1 MRLETWDLRLET
13 WDLRL
18 ETWDL
23 LMKIALELTVFAC
36 GALVMIYEII
46 GSRILSPYIGTST
59 YVWTSLIGVILAALS
74 LGYWLGGKTA
84 DRKPDLKILALVIF
98 LAGGAVAATILFKE
112 IFLSFIAGSP
122 LILELKS
129 VLAALFL
136 FAPASVLLGFVT
148 PYAVKLKMLSLEDS
162 GKTVGRLYALSTV
175 GSIFGTFLAGFFLIP
190 FVGSTRTLYLIG
202 ICLIGLSL
210 ILAPFAVTKTNLTIL
225 ILFVFG
231 IFTTEL
237 QGWFLLKASDLHD
250 IDTEYNRVQIFT
262 MTDERVGRKVRAMA
276 IDPYFIQSKMY
287 LDSDELASEYANYY
301 HLIRHFKPDFQQT
314 LLIGGAGYSF
324 PKDYLKTYPDKQI
337 DTVEIDP
344 QMTGIAKKYF
354 NLRENPN
361 LKIFHED
368 GRIFL
373 NRADAE
379 KYDAVFLDAFGSL
392 FSVPF
397 HLTTIEAVSQINR
410 VLKPGGV
417 VIFNV
422 GGAIK
427 GKASRFLNAELATY
441 RQIFPQV
448 LLFKVR
454 PERADEE
461 VQNLIIVAVK
471 SQIPVNLKSDDPQ
484 LSKILDNSYNQ
495 PILSR
500 ENILTDDLAPVE
512 FYNSYAQ
519 TDFQR

>member
-1 MRLETWDLRLET
+1 MPDRKNLS
-13 WDLRL
+13 
-18 ETWDL
+18 
-23 LMKIALELTVFAC
+23 KIALEITVFTC

-84 DRKPDLKILALVIF
+84 DRKPDLKILASVIF
-98 LAGGAVAATILFKE
+98 LAGGAVAVTILFKD
-112 IFLSFIAGSP
+112 IFLSFISRSP
-122 LILELKS
+122 YALEIKS
-129 VLAALFL
+129 VAAALVL

-175 GSIFGTFLAGFFLIP
+175 GSILGTFLAGFLLIP

-202 ICLIGLSL
+202 FCLIGLSL
-210 ILAPFAVTKTNLTIL
+210 LLAPFAMTKANLTIL

-237 QGWFLLKASDLHD
+237 QGYLLLRTNDLHD

-262 MTDERVGRKVRAMA
+262 MTDDASGRQMRALA
-276 IDPYFIQSKMY
+276 IDPHFIQSKMY
-287 LDSDELASEYANYY
+287 LDSDDLASEYAKYY
-301 HLIRHFKPDFQQT
+301 HLVRHFKPDFQT
-314 LLIGGAGYSF
+314 VLLIVGAGYSF
-324 PKDYLKTYPDKQI
+324 PKDFLKTYPGKQI
-337 DTVEIDP
+337 ETVEIDP
-344 QMTGIAKKYF
+344 QMTGLAKKYF
-354 NLRENPN
+354 NLSENTN

-373 NRADAE
+373 NRADAG

-397 HLTTIEAVSQINR
+397 HLTTSEAVREINR
-410 VLKPGGV
+410 VLKPDGV

-427 GKASRFLNAELATY
+427 GKASRFLNAEINTY
-441 RQIFPQV
+441 KQIFPQV

-461 VQNLIIVAVK
+461 VQNLIIVASK
-471 SQIPVNLKSDDPQ
+471 SENPLNLQSSDAQ
-484 LSKILDNSYNQ
+484 LSKILGNLY
-495 PILSR
+495 R
-500 ENILTDDLAPVE
+500 EALFSTESTLTDDLAPVE
-512 FYNSYAQ
+512 FYNSFGQ
-519 TDFQR
+519 TDYRQ

>member
-1 MRLETWDLRLET
+1 MPNRQTLS
-13 WDLRL
+13 
-18 ETWDL
+18 
-23 LMKIALELTVFAC
+23 KFALELTVFIC

-59 YVWTSLIGVILAALS
+59 YVWTSLIGIILAALS
-74 LGYWLGGKTA
+74 LGYWLGGKIA
-84 DRKPDLKILALVIF
+84 DRKPDLKILASVIF
-98 LAGGAVAATILFKE
+98 LAGGAVAATILFKD

-129 VLAALFL
+129 VVAALLL

-148 PYAVKLKMLSLEDS
+148 PYAVKLKMLSLADS

-202 ICLIGLSL
+202 FSLIALSL
-210 ILAPFAVTKTNLTIL
+210 ILAPFAVTRTNLTIL

-231 IFTTEL
+231 IFSTEL
-237 QGWFLLKASDLHD
+237 QAYLLFRTSDLHD
-250 IDTEYNRVQIFT
+250 LDTEYNRVQIFT
-262 MTDERVGRKVRAMA
+262 MTDERSGRKVRALA
-276 IDPYFIQSKMY
+276 IDPQYIQSKMY
-287 LDSDELASEYANYY
+287 LDSDELASEYAKYY
-301 HLIRHFKPDFQQT
+301 HLVRHFKPDFQTT

-324 PKDYLKTYPDKQI
+324 PKDFLRTYPDKQI
-337 DTVEIDP
+337 ETVEIDP
-344 QMTGIAKKYF
+344 QMTEIAKKYF

-361 LKIFHED
+361 LKIVHED

-379 KYDAVFLDAFGSL
+379 KYDAIFLDAFGSL

-397 HLTTIEAVSQINR
+397 HLTTIEAVSEINR
-410 VLKPGGV
+410 VLKPDGV

-427 GKASRFLNAELATY
+427 GKASRFLNAELNTY
-441 RQIFPQV
+441 KQIFPQV

-454 PERADEE
+454 PERPDED
-461 VQNLIIVAVK
+461 VQNLIIVASK
-471 SQIPVNLKSDDPQ
+471 NKNPVNPKSDDPQ
-484 LSKILDNSYNQ
+484 LSRILDNLYIQ
-495 PILSR
+495 PLNSQ